1 MEKLS
6 PLEVIL
12 VRKKQIAKH
21 PRSRQEHSGFFQC
34 LAWTLSSSRPN
45 HNKNNESCY

>member
-34 LAWTLSSSRPN
+34 LA
-45 HNKNNESCY
+45 